1 MVMQALGPT
10 LDPTGGEVRFV
21 LHPDARWTPVRVWFH
36 LRDEGADPSFQLQ
49 AGRWVARIPR
59 PPVDRLEYLIVV
71 RTADGVEAMVPDP
84 GNPRR
89 VPGVFG
95 DKSLLEFPEYRE
107 PAWLARQDGHPL
119 EPAEALADVA
129 DDDAQIVVG
138 GTLHAPAGS
147 SAAEPM
153 PLLVV
158 HDGPEYAQ
166 FSGLLHYLSV
176 LARDEPALRCR
187 VLLLAP
193 LYRVRSYSASPAYAR
208 ALVTGMLPQVKAL
221 VSTTDHSVGVGASLG
236 ALALAHAAAAHPGA
250 FGGLFCQSGSFF
262 TPETD
267 PGERDF
273 GYFDRVTRFVADLD
287 ASRLS
292 GTALTI
298 TCGTGEENLANNRA
312 LARTLARAGNP
323 PRFIEFRDG
332 HNHIGWRDSLDPGL
346 RDLLLRV
353 WGR

>member
-1 MVMQALGPT
+1 MQTLGPT
-10 LDPTGGEVRFV
+10 LDPAGGEVCFV
-21 LHPDARWTPVRVWFH
+21 LEPDPRWTPVRVWYH
-36 LRDEGADPSFQLQ
+36 LRHADADPSFRLQ

-59 PPVDRLEYLIVV
+59 PPVDRLEYLIVL

-95 DKSLLEFPEYRE
+95 EKSLLEFPEYRE
-107 PAWLARQDGHPL
+107 PAWLARQDGQPL
-119 EPAEALADVA
+119 ETAAALADIVDEA
-129 DDDAQIVVG
+129 AQIVVS
-138 GTLHAPAGS
+138 GTLHTPAGS
-147 SAAEPM
+147 SPLEPM

-166 FSGLLHYLSV
+166 FSGLLRYLSV
-176 LARDEPALRCR
+176 LARDDPVLRCR

-208 ALVTGMLPQVKAL
+208 ALVTGMLPQVKTR
-221 VSTTDHSVGVGASLG
+221 VSTTDAPVGVGASLG
-236 ALALAHAAAAHPGA
+236 ALALAHAAAAHPGT
-250 FGGLFCQSGSFF
+250 FGGLFWQSGSFF

-292 GTALTI
+292 STSITM

-312 LARTLARAGNP
+312 MARTLARAGSAP
-323 PRFIEFRDG
+323 QFLEFRDG
-332 HNHIGWRDSLDPGL
+332 HNHTGWRDSLDPGL

-353 WGR
+353 WGI